1 MYKTKLHRLKP
12 SHFIL
17 ITDLSLI
24 LFGLFFALLLNYRI
38 LQIMPFPSLAN
49 FIGVLIH
56 STVALFL
63 WLFFGISKRVIR
75 HFHVSDYI
83 KLLFLLALLHCI
95 SYVAYGILQVR
106 LVFIPEV
113 WLLSYIVSSFCL
125 LVSRLFFSYWY
136 QYRIQKLSSFRKKHL
151 LIYGAGV
158 LGLSLKKSIESN
170 PESEFKVVGFLD
182 DESTI
187 VGKFIE
193 GVEVFHPSNNV
204 QQVIA
209 GMGITDVIIASKSL
223 TPVNK
228 SNFLQQAIIFKIR
241 IRELPSLEKW
251 FNTNFN
257 LQTVEDIDVVDLL
270 NRDTI
275 ELMNPA
281 LNEELNGKV
290 VLITGAAGSI
300 GSEIV
305 QTLSRYPLKQII
317 CFDIAESP
325 LFDLEQKLKRES
337 SAGNIL
343 MVLGDVRK
351 FKEVDEVI
359 KSCRP
364 HIIFHAAA
372 YKHVPLMEQYPMK
385 ALTTNVIG
393 SYNCALAAAKNGITK
408 FVLVSTDKAINPT
421 SIMGCSKR
429 IAEMVLQ
436 MLQDQH
442 KTTQFITTRF
452 GNVLGSNGS
461 VVPLFKA
468 QIKRGGPVTVTHPD
482 MVRYFMT
489 IPEAASLVVEACV
502 MGRGGEVFIF
512 DMGDPVRIKDLAYNM
527 IRLAGLIPEKEIPV
541 IYTGMRTGE
550 KLFEDLFA
558 DQEKVADTHHKKI
571 MIGKVRKADPVQ
583 LNLFLERIELE
594 EFGSLEIEQLKTEIK
609 KIVPEYYFEPSF
621 ERLEQYQYQV
631 Q

>member
-1 MYKTKLHRLKP
+1 M
-12 SHFIL
+12 
-17 ITDLSLI
+17 
-24 LFGLFFALLLNYRI
+24 
-38 LQIMPFPSLAN
+38 
-49 FIGVLIH
+49 GV
-56 STVALFL
+56 
-63 WLFFGISKRVIR
+63 
-75 HFHVSDYI
+75 
-83 KLLFLLALLHCI
+83 
-95 SYVAYGILQVR
+95 
-106 LVFIPEV
+106 
-113 WLLSYIVSSFCL
+113 
-125 LVSRLFFSYWY
+125 
-136 QYRIQKLSSFRKKHL
+136 
-151 LIYGAGV
+151 
-158 LGLSLKKSIESN
+158 
-170 PESEFKVVGFLD
+170 
-182 DESTI
+182 
-187 VGKFIE
+187 
-193 GVEVFHPSNNV
+193 
-204 QQVIA
+204 
-209 GMGITDVIIASKSL
+209 TDVIIASKSL

-275 ELMNPA
+275 ELINPA
-281 LNEELNGKV
+281 LNHELSGKV

-325 LFDLEQKLKRES
+325 LFELEQKLKRES
-337 SAGNIL
+337 SLCNVL
-343 MVLGDVRK
+343 MVLGDVRN
-351 FKEVDEVI
+351 FTEINEVI
-359 KSCRP
+359 KSFTP

-372 YKHVPLMEQYPMK
+372 YKHVPLMEQFPMK

-393 SYNCALAAAKNGITK
+393 SYNCALAAAKNGVTK

-429 IAEMVLQ
+429 IAEMALQ
-436 MLQDQH
+436 MLQEQYE
-442 KTTQFITTRF
+442 TTQFITTRF

-468 QIKRGGPVTVTHPD
+468 QIKRGGPVTITHPD

-502 MGRGGEVFIF
+502 MGHGGEVFIF
-512 DMGDPVRIKDLAYNM
+512 DMGEPVRIKDLAYNM

-541 IYTGMRTGE
+541 IYTGVRTGE

-558 DQEKVADTHHKKI
+558 DQKKVAETHHKKI
-571 MIGKVRKADPVQ
+571 MIGKASKADPLQ
-583 LNLFLERIELE
+583 LYAFLTKIESH
-594 EFGSLEIEQLKTEIK
+594 EFALLHIEQIKVEIK
-609 KIVPEYYFEPSF
+609 KIVPEFFYESSL
-621 ERLEQYQYQV
+621 ERIEH
-631 Q
+631 

>member
-1 MYKTKLHRLKP
+1 MYIAKLNRLKP
-12 SHFIL
+12 AHFIL

-24 LFGLFFALLLNYRI
+24 LFGLTFALLLNYRI
-38 LQIMPFPSLAN
+38 LHIMPFPSLDN
-49 FIGVLIH
+49 FIGVVIH
-56 STVALFL
+56 CTVAMLL
-63 WLFFGISKRVIR
+63 WMFFGISKRVIR
-75 HFHVSDYI
+75 HFHVRDYI
-83 KLLFLLALLHCI
+83 KVLFLLAVLHCI
-95 SYVAYGILQVR
+95 SYVVWGFVQKQI
-106 LVFIPEV
+106 VFIPEI
-113 WLLSYIVSSFCL
+113 WLLSYIISSFCL

-136 QYRIQKLSSFRKKHL
+136 QYRVQKLSTSQKKHL
-151 LIYGAGV
+151 LIYGAGA
-158 LGLSLKKSIESN
+158 LGLSLKKSIESH

-182 DESTI
+182 DQPNLL
-187 VGKFIE
+187 GKFIE

-204 QQVIA
+204 QQLIA
-209 GMGITDVIIASKSL
+209 LKGVTDVIIASKSL
-223 TPVNK
+223 MPVNK
-228 SNFLQQAIIFKIR
+228 SNFLLQAIIFKIR

-275 ELMNPA
+275 ELINPA
-281 LNEELNGKV
+281 LNNELSGQV

-337 SAGNIL
+337 SNNNVL
-343 MVLGDVRK
+343 MVLGDVRNFAEVNEV
-351 FKEVDEVI
+351 FKRYKPNIV
-359 KSCRP
+359 
-364 HIIFHAAA
+364 FHAAA
-372 YKHVPLMEQYPMK
+372 YKHVPLMELYPMK

-421 SIMGCSKR
+421 SVMGCSKR

-436 MLQDQH
+436 MLQGQY
-442 KTTQFITTRF
+442 TATQFITTRF

-512 DMGDPVRIKDLAYNM
+512 DMGEPVRIKDLAYNM
-527 IRLAGLIPEKEIPV
+527 IRLAGLIPEKEIPIV
-541 IYTGMRTGE
+541 YTGVRNGE

-571 MIGKVRKADPVQ
+571 MIGRVGKADPDL
-583 LNLFLERIELE
+583 LNDFLSKVESE
-594 EFGSLEIEQLKTEIK
+594 EFNTLHIEKLKTEIK
-609 KIVPEYYFEPSF
+609 KIVPEFYYEPVYTS
-621 ERLEQYQYQV
+621 V
-631 Q
+631 

>member
-1 MYKTKLHRLKP
+1 MYKAKLHRLKP
-12 SHFIL
+12 AHFIL

-24 LFGLFFALLLNYRI
+24 LFGLVFAMLLNYRI
-38 LQIMPFPSLAN
+38 LHIMPFPSLVN
-49 FIGVLIH
+49 LIGILIH
-56 STVALFL
+56 CSVALFL
-63 WLFFGISKRVIR
+63 WIFFGISKRVIR
-75 HFHVSDYI
+75 HFHVRDYM
-83 KLLFLLALLHCI
+83 KVLFLLAVLHCV
-95 SYVAYGILQVR
+95 SYVIWDVVQVH
-106 LVFIPEV
+106 LIVIPEV
-113 WLLSYIVSSFCL
+113 WLLSYIISSFCL

-136 QYRIQKLSSFRKKHL
+136 QYRVQKLSPVQKKHL

-170 PESEFKVVGFLD
+170 PESDFKVIGFLD
-182 DESTI
+182 DD
-187 VGKFIE
+187 VNLLGKFIE
-193 GVEVFHPSNNV
+193 GVEVFNPSNNV
-204 QQVIA
+204 QQLIA
-209 GMGITDVIIASKSL
+209 LKGVTDVIIASKSL

-275 ELMNPA
+275 ELINPA
-281 LNEELNGKV
+281 LNNELSGKV

-305 QTLSRYPLKQII
+305 QTLSRYPLQQII

-337 SAGNIL
+337 SNNNGL

-351 FKEVDEVI
+351 FAEVDEVI
-359 KSCRP
+359 KSYRP
-364 HIIFHAAA
+364 DIIFHAAA
-372 YKHVPLMEQYPMK
+372 YKHVPLMEQYPMQ

-393 SYNCALAAAKNGITK
+393 SYNCALAAAENGITK

-436 MLQDQH
+436 MLQDQY

-512 DMGDPVRIKDLAYNM
+512 DMGEPVRIKDLAYNM

-541 IYTGMRTGE
+541 VYTGVRNGE

-571 MIGKVRKADPVQ
+571 MIGKVGKANAVQ
-583 LNLFLERIELE
+583 LNGFLQKVESE
-594 EFGSLEIEQLKTEIK
+594 EFNRLHIEELKTEIK
-609 KIVPEYYFEPSF
+609 KIVPEFYYEPLS
-621 ERLEQYQYQV
+621 V
-631 Q
+631 SA

>member
-1 MYKTKLHRLKP
+1 MYKTKLQRLKP
-12 SHFIL
+12 AHFIL

-24 LFGLFFALLLNYRI
+24 LFGLIFALLLNYRI

-49 FIGVLIH
+49 SIGLIIH
-56 STVALFL
+56 GTVALML
-63 WLFFGISKRVIR
+63 WLYFGISKRVIR
-75 HFHVSDYI
+75 HFHIRDYI
-83 KLLFLLALLHCI
+83 KVLFLLALLHCI
-95 SYVAYGILQVR
+95 SYVFCGVLQVR
-106 LVFIPEV
+106 VVFIPEV

-158 LGLSLKKSIESN
+158 LGISLKKSIESN

-182 DESTI
+182 DEPTLL
-187 VGKFIE
+187 GKFIE
-193 GVEVFHPSNNV
+193 GVEVFHASNNV
-204 QQVIA
+204 QQLIA
-209 GMGITDVIIASKSL
+209 GMGVTDVIIASKSL

-275 ELMNPA
+275 ELINPA
-281 LNEELNGKV
+281 LNHELSGKV

-325 LFDLEQKLKRES
+325 LFELEQKLKRES
-337 SAGNIL
+337 SLCNVL
-343 MVLGDVRK
+343 MVLGDVRN
-351 FKEVDEVI
+351 FTEINEVI
-359 KSCRP
+359 KSFTP

-372 YKHVPLMEQYPMK
+372 YKHVPLMEQFPMK

-393 SYNCALAAAKNGITK
+393 SYNCALAAAKNGVTK

-429 IAEMVLQ
+429 IAEMALQ
-436 MLQDQH
+436 MLQEQYE
-442 KTTQFITTRF
+442 TTQFITTRF

-468 QIKRGGPVTVTHPD
+468 QIKRGGPVTITHPD

-502 MGRGGEVFIF
+502 MGHGGEVFIF
-512 DMGDPVRIKDLAYNM
+512 DMGEPVRIKDLAYNM

-541 IYTGMRTGE
+541 IYTGVRTGE

-558 DQEKVADTHHKKI
+558 DQEKVAETHHKKI
-571 MIGKVRKADPVQ
+571 MIGKVSKADPLQ
-583 LNLFLERIELE
+583 LYAFLTKIESH
-594 EFGSLEIEQLKTEIK
+594 EFALLHIEQIKVEIK
-609 KIVPEYYFEPSF
+609 KIVPEFFYESSL
-621 ERLEQYQYQV
+621 ERIEH
-631 Q
+631 